1 MRVRCGVSPATG
13 FRTDLTESGKGNRLA
28 RTSRSGTA
36 KARPKST
43 MPGRAATFKIDVVD
57 Q

>member
-1 MRVRCGVSPATG
+1 MRVRRRVSPATG
-13 FRTDLTESGKGNRLA
+13 CRTDLTESGIGNRLA
-28 RTSRSGTA
+28 RTSRSGTT

-43 MPGRAATFKIDVVD
+43 MPGRAAPFKIDVVD